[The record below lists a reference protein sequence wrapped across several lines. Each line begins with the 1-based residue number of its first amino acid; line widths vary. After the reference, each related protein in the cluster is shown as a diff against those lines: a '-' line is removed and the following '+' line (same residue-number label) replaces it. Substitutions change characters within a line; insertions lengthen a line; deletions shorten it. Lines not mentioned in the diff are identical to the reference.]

1 MYLRTI
7 QRRNR
12 DGSVVLPAA
21 GAQRTPPGVGQLG
34 REGVHS
40 FSREDQLDRDALAR
54 LVRWISRFLSPE
66 QALEATAAAD
76 LRFVGSRR
84 SQGRLVD

>member
-1 MYLRTI
+1 MSG
-7 QRRNR
+7 N
-12 DGSVVLPAA
+12 SVANV
-21 GAQRTPPGVGQLG
+21 
-34 REGVHS
+34 VHS

-84 SQGRLVD
+84 SQGRLVDGAPHRTR